1 MKLNDGIK
9 DFKILILG
17 LILQNL
23 LQKISFL
30 LKKKHRK

>member
-17 LILQNL
+17 LNYY
-23 LQKISFL
+23 KIYY
-30 LKKKHRK
+30 KKKVFF